1 MRTKLGLLRDV
12 HKDLD
17 GVNFEKVQLS
27 DVKFIMDREKV
38 LNGGFDMIRGVYLE
52 LAIRFV
58 SV

>member
-1 MRTKLGLLRDV
+1 MRTKLWLLRDV

-17 GVNFEKVQLS
+17 GVNFEKIQLS
-27 DVKFIMDREKV
+27 DVKFIMDREKI

>member
-52 LAIRFV
+52 LTVRFV

>member
-38 LNGGFDMIRGVYLE
+38 LNGGFDMIWGVYLE
-52 LAIRFV
+52 LAVRFV

>member
-52 LAIRFV
+52 LAVRFV